1 MLYYN
6 QKEEI
11 KGDKKMKKI
20 YKITVAMVDE
30 VGEIILTNPPR
41 RFLKVGYTEYSGA
54 RILKVERIK

>member
-1 MLYYN
+1 
-6 QKEEI
+6 
-11 KGDKKMKKI
+11 MKKI